1 LNGGRTVAEEHED
14 GFTPLILAKPD
25 DRYDIIHLRSLMTA
39 TILFLDAEKI
49 VPSCIAF
56 RYADN
61 K

>member
-1 LNGGRTVAEEHED
+1 LKRGWTVAEEHED

-25 DRYDIIHLRSLMTA
+25 DSYDV
-39 TILFLDAEKI
+39 ILGRRKI
-49 VPSCIAF
+49 VPSCVAF